1 MFLICINL
9 YHKEFKK
16 DFKNLKKDKDFIKEI
31 FKLYIG
37 EVVVSICA
45 GIVIFSIAPL
55 VGGIDLTG
63 SENNKLVASLLKSA
77 PVFMIMGTVFMGPI
91 YEEGIMRL
99 GLKKGIKNKGVFAI
113 VSGFIF
119 GIMHVVDNRIFIF
132 TLPLLG
138 FLLDYIWE
146 NKDRLKRYLLSA
158 ASIITY
164 ICLILVIYYF
174 RYNSLTSIVDVKNL
188 LYGISYV
195 AVGTYFAT
203 IYVKKNNIFYSIGTH
218 MVVNTIATIFLF
230 FI

>member
-1 MFLICINL
+1 MFLICISL

-119 GIMHVVDNRIFIF
+119 GIMHVVDNIIFIF

-146 NKDRLKRYLLSA
+146 NKDRLKRYLLSMT
-158 ASIITY
+158 SIITY

-195 AVGTYFAT
+195 AVGTYFAI